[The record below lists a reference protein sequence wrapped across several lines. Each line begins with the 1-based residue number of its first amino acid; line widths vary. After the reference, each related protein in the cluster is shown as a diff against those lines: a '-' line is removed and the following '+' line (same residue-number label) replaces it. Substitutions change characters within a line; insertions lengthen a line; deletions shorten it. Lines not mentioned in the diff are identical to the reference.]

1 MALHYLQAGC
11 DFYGRPTTA
20 IWFHIPQAHRRR
32 IMPLLL
38 GNTFGQF
45 ANQATRCVYNTFD
58 AQYSYPGSLW
68 TRSSCTTLPPP
79 LPLPLPL
86 PRPLPLPLPLTSVFF
101 GQNFLCAL
109 AGVLYRAVQEQQLR
123 RSQPNLFPPPDDS
136 GGLFQRPPKLTH
148 TSRSLRTVGV
158 PASCVPYVPK
168 ARGSLLPGR
177 HALYARRTRT
187 SLGRAV
193 RTA

>member
-1 MALHYLQAGC
+1 MMMALHHYLQAGC
-11 DFYGRPTTA
+11 DFYGRSTTA
-20 IWFHIPQAHRRR
+20 VWFHIPQAHRKR

-68 TRSSCTTLPPP
+68 
-79 LPLPLPL
+79 
-86 PRPLPLPLPLTSVFF
+86 TSVFF